1 MRRLAASGV
10 RGAAP
15 GTTAGGGAGR
25 VDRSGAS
32 TEAMHVLDTTML
44 YGPPGGGVAQYL
56 RAKREWLARAGC
68 RHTMLVP
75 GPRNGRGPDGEQ
87 CLATWTPRPGGW
99 RWPVAPAR
107 WSRAIVRHAPD
118 IIEAGDGGPL
128 GWAALRAARELGV
141 PLVAFCHA
149 DAAAFVRRR
158 FGSASEAVAERYLAA
173 FYRRCDAVVAP
184 SEYVRDRLASWGVR
198 GVVVRPLGVDLQ
210 TFRPQA
216 RSAALRHALAGG
228 RRVMA
233 YAGRFAPEKNLDVLL
248 AAYARLPRDYGLL
261 LIGRGDRVATPD
273 NVRVLPHLESR
284 RELAAVLASVD
295 GLVHAGD
302 VETFGLV
309 VLEAMACG
317 RGAVAAAAGGV
328 REIVTPRTG
337 VLAAPRDPDALAA
350 AIRRFYE
357 RDVDATGRMAREH
370 VERHYGWDGVMRGL
384 LDLYTSLAEPDRAVR
399 AA

>member
-1 MRRLAASGV
+1 
-10 RGAAP
+10 
-15 GTTAGGGAGR
+15 
-25 VDRSGAS
+25 
-32 TEAMHVLDTTML
+32 
-44 YGPPGGGVAQYL
+44 
-56 RAKREWLARAGC
+56 
-68 RHTMLVP
+68 
-75 GPRNGRGPDGEQ
+75 
-87 CLATWTPRPGGW
+87 
-99 RWPVAPAR
+99 
-107 WSRAIVRHAPD
+107 
-118 IIEAGDGGPL
+118 
-128 GWAALRAARELGV
+128 
-141 PLVAFCHA
+141 VAFCHA